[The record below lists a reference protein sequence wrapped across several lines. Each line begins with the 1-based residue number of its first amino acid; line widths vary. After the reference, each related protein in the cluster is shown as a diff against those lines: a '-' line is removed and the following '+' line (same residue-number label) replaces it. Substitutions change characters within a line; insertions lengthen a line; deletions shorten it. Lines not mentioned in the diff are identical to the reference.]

1 MKPFNL
7 EEYLANPNKKVIT
20 RDGRKV
26 TRIICTDAK
35 GEYPIVALI
44 EQPNSNDEVPFT
56 FTIDGKYFSSEINKK
71 DLFFASENHEGW
83 VNLYIT
89 DTNVQIATHILYDSK
104 EKAIEASKRLGNNI
118 ETAKIEW

>member
-71 DLFFASENHEGW
+71 DLFFASENHEG
-83 VNLYIT
+83 
-89 DTNVQIATHILYDSK
+89 
-104 EKAIEASKRLGNNI
+104 
-118 ETAKIEW
+118 